1 MPSDKIDRNA
11 PGAVF
16 VGNISYDTSEQD
28 LHNIMSEVGPI
39 KAIKLVINR
48 DTGSHK
54 GFGFV
59 EYHSEAHAKSAMANL
74 AGKDLNGR
82 KIRVDFANQSSSSR
96 RSDTHAQASGGGG
109 DFGAGGGGGD
119 FVGGSAGGGGGA
131 RRANQVPAGPSQH
144 EAVRNALGG
153 LTVYQLYDVL
163 KQMKELCQKKP
174 KDAERILLSKPSLAQ
189 ALLQAQHM
197 LGMVHTSPAGLDL
210 PTDPSVQLPGS
221 EGGANANGLAA
232 SAAPSSSKACEGAFC
247 ARGGHRSSPSAST
260 KWAAQ
265 YTPAAPTWP
274 ATSPTTCTKQGRAS
288 SWSHGGAKL
297 RVQ

>member
-1 MPSDKIDRNA
+1 M
-11 PGAVF
+11 
-16 VGNISYDTSEQD
+16 
-28 LHNIMSEVGPI
+28 
-39 KAIKLVINR
+39 
-48 DTGSHK
+48 
-54 GFGFV
+54 

-82 KIRVDFANQSSSSR
+82 KIRVDFANQSSSSGGVIRTR
-96 RSDTHAQASGGGG
+96 RLA
-109 DFGAGGGGGD
+109 AGRGLRRGRGGGD

-221 EGGANANGLAA
+221 GGGASTLGCLGGTIFLQCFCEAPSAPAGA
-232 SAAPSSSKACEGAFC
+232 SFVALCLHKMGCAIYPSSSHLASHLSYYLHKTRSCLLLVPWRGQTTGPMTAAGEARQRHARLPRRSSAFLLDRHRP
-247 ARGGHRSSPSAST
+247 ARG
-260 KWAAQ
+260 
-265 YTPAAPTWP
+265 
-274 ATSPTTCTKQGRAS
+274 
-288 SWSHGGAKL
+288 
-297 RVQ
+297 